1 MKTSDFQIQNEFG
14 NSRDTT
20 PIIQGCSASRFD
32 QTVTYFTIDIS
43 LRIYPY
49 SKSKGVFCPKRS
61 HSWDESEVPDSEPPI
76 FSALFTQSRE
86 SNPDLWKSVQ
96 HASVR
101 ALEESADTKKYYNVL
116 KLFAYGTVTDYR
128 NDKEVIGWELNEAE
142 SQKLKVRTV
151 LIIAKN

>member
-1 MKTSDFQIQNEFG
+1 MNLE
-14 NSRDTT
+14 
-20 PIIQGCSASRFD
+20 
-32 QTVTYFTIDIS
+32 TVETLLQS
-43 LRIYPY
+43 
-49 SKSKGVFCPKRS
+49 SKGAALQDLIKQSLISPSIFHYESILTVSQKGFCPKRS

-151 LIIAKN
+151 IIIAKN